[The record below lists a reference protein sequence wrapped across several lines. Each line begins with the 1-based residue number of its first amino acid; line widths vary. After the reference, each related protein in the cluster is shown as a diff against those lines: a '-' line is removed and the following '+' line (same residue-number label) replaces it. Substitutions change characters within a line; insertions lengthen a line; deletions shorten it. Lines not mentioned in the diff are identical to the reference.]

1 MLVHHSLM
9 ASNPWPSLENPPLI
23 LSSLAV
29 ILWALMMLVNM
40 SLQSLHTLCWMPP
53 VLLDP
58 SLMDWRLATI
68 VLSMLR
74 ALCSLGLLSELS
86 DVTDDLD
93 DDLNEC
99 LSWLLVK
106 LVVKLLDDLS
116 GLSRLLF
123 CSWLSWVVREQTR
136 ISWSLSDGR
145 LILPTQLL
153 HTFLRHN

>member
-1 MLVHHSLM
+1 
-9 ASNPWPSLENPPLI
+9 
-23 LSSLAV
+23 
-29 ILWALMMLVNM
+29 MLVNM

-58 SLMDWRLATI
+58 SLMDWRLVTI

-86 DVTDDLD
+86 DVVTDDLD

-116 GLSRLLF
+116 GLSRLL
-123 CSWLSWVVREQTR
+123 V
-136 ISWSLSDGR
+136 WS
-145 LILPTQLL
+145 
-153 HTFLRHN
+153 